1 MSTIDS
7 ETTQVDWEE
16 LFSGSLASVE
26 IIELSEN
33 IQIPSLPTALT
44 KFLEVSGRA
53 DCDIRELG
61 DIIEHDPGMTVDL
74 LKCVNSAAVGSSQPV
89 RTARDALVRIGI
101 SKARNYLIAAG
112 MKSATMVHESKLMNH
127 HNFWNESL
135 RRALAAQEMARHIG
149 VDAELAFI
157 GGLLEDF
164 ALPVLT
170 NAFDTD
176 YMQFMREEAPK
187 GVCITQWE
195 QKRFGWTHAQAG
207 AFVAQKWNLPYD
219 LLCAILFHHEMEM
232 IVKNPDSE
240 LFNLF
245 PVSVSALLPDQL
257 SQVPDGVE
265 QLLVADARSK
275 IFRLDELCTNVDAAL
290 AKVAVGVENT
300 LGLSP
305 IIQQAREAAITTHS

>member
-1 MSTIDS
+1 MNTTDS
-7 ETTQVDWEE
+7 ETTTVNWEE
-16 LFSGSLASVE
+16 LFSGTLASVQ

-44 KFLEVSGRA
+44 KFLDVSGRP
-53 DCDIRELG
+53 DCDVRELG
-61 DIIEHDPGMTVDL
+61 QIIEHDPGMTVDL
-74 LKCVNSAAVGSSQPV
+74 LKCVNSAAHGGSQPV
-89 RTARDALVRIGI
+89 RTPKEALVRIGI
-101 SKARNYLIAAG
+101 GKARNYLIAAG

-135 RRALAAQEMARHIG
+135 RRALCAQQMAEHIG

-176 YMQFMREEAPK
+176 YMQFMRDAAPK
-187 GVCITQWE
+187 GVSLSEWE
-195 QKRFGWTHAQAG
+195 HKRFGWNHAQAG
-207 AFVAQKWNLPYD
+207 AWVAQKWNLPYD
-219 LLCAILFHHEMEM
+219 LLCAILFHHEMET
-232 IVKNPDSE
+232 IVKNPESD

-245 PVSVSALLPDQL
+245 PVTVAALLPDQL
-257 SQVPDGVE
+257 SQVPDGIE

-275 IFRLDELCTNVDAAL
+275 VFRLDELCAKVDASL
-290 AKVAVGVENT
+290 EKVAAGKENA
-300 LGLSP
+300 LGLTP
-305 IIQQAREAAITTHS
+305 IIQQAREAAISSHA